1 MATVTLTNGTEG
13 DYEKAASW
21 VGGVAPASGDTAVID
36 STGGPAAQLG
46 TNGGLAGNIFDD
58 TAGDSIAELTND
70 VMVQP
75 DPIFVINNT
84 SKPPVTFEYF
94 PDTSPA
100 AQTTPGETI
109 SNQTIDL
116 IGGGS
121 VAALYM
127 QNATLAAGTTLNVSG
142 TALLDNEFNDQLSG
156 TIDIG
161 GPFLVN
167 GAPVTPPPANAN
179 GAISELDIN
188 LRPAG
193 SWTYNNGSYAFSGYV
208 PTTTNSGTIDIGAGS
223 ALRVQMQGQ
232 NSGSIELVPN
242 QVVNDPPEATAF
254 VNAGSIVVS
263 AGGSAGFY
271 TEAATP
277 VGAPSGD
284 AAPLETIT
292 NTGVIAVNGAAGAT
306 TTLTVH
312 PAFSGGTVA
321 IDGGTATDPAATS
334 ALFDN
339 TVTDTNFVIDNG
351 TLYLSTGT
359 NGLGGGDANQY
370 TGGAID
376 FVGSSGVL
384 SIGTS
389 TGSFTTELDTAIDNV
404 TTPIVG
410 FSAGDAIAETFEFGA
425 SSPIL
430 SEGSFSFQTIW
441 TQATHQLQIQETV
454 VPPVFFGDRTPQTA
468 IIANLTLDGT
478 YNAADFS
485 ISYPSDY
492 GGQND
497 SVTLVITTTDTPCFV
512 SGTMIETP
520 AGEIAVENIRPGD
533 DIRLADGS
541 IGRVH
546 WVGHR
551 RIGCTARPDDAPIR
565 IRAGALGG
573 NLPRRDLVVSPDH
586 ALFLDGVLVPA
597 GLLVDGVRIV
607 CDDAERVTYHH
618 VELERHAILLAE
630 GAPAESYLDTGN
642 RARFAN
648 CTLGY
653 DPIDAAGNDPCAEV
667 VFGGP
672 RLQAIR
678 ARLREREVA

>member
-1 MATVTLTNGTEG
+1 M
-13 DYEKAASW
+13 
-21 VGGVAPASGDTAVID
+21 
-36 STGGPAAQLG
+36 
-46 TNGGLAGNIFDD
+46 
-58 TAGDSIAELTND
+58 
-70 VMVQP
+70 
-75 DPIFVINNT
+75 
-84 SKPPVTFEYF
+84 
-94 PDTSPA
+94 
-100 AQTTPGETI
+100 
-109 SNQTIDL
+109 
-116 IGGGS
+116 
-121 VAALYM
+121 
-127 QNATLAAGTTLNVSG
+127 
-142 TALLDNEFNDQLSG
+142 
-156 TIDIG
+156 
-161 GPFLVN
+161 
-167 GAPVTPPPANAN
+167 
-179 GAISELDIN
+179 
-188 LRPAG
+188 
-193 SWTYNNGSYAFSGYV
+193 
-208 PTTTNSGTIDIGAGS
+208 
-223 ALRVQMQGQ
+223 
-232 NSGSIELVPN
+232 
-242 QVVNDPPEATAF
+242 
-254 VNAGSIVVS
+254 
-263 AGGSAGFY
+263 
-271 TEAATP
+271 
-277 VGAPSGD
+277 
-284 AAPLETIT
+284 
-292 NTGVIAVNGAAGAT
+292 
-306 TTLTVH
+306 
-312 PAFSGGTVA
+312 
-321 IDGGTATDPAATS
+321 
-334 ALFDN
+334 
-339 TVTDTNFVIDNG
+339 
-351 TLYLSTGT
+351 
-359 NGLGGGDANQY
+359 
-370 TGGAID
+370 
-376 FVGSSGVL
+376 
-384 SIGTS
+384 
-389 TGSFTTELDTAIDNV
+389 
-404 TTPIVG
+404 G